1 MIIVFFGFIPVYRV
15 SFRLQFH
22 FYEVSSSFVL
32 NGTSF
37 FDKVI
42 LGKRSLSK
50 DTGFLLLFKRNVYVF
65 KRFFI
70 RGVFMKRLRSCV
82 AIFLCLV
89 ACLLPGC
96 GNEYRSLSSFS

>member
-15 SFRLQFH
+15 LFRLQFH

-42 LGKRSLSK
+42 LGKRSFVKGYWFSFVVQKKCLC
-50 DTGFLLLFKRNVYVF
+50 FQEIFYKRCFY
-65 KRFFI
+65 
-70 RGVFMKRLRSCV
+70 
-82 AIFLCLV
+82 
-89 ACLLPGC
+89 
-96 GNEYRSLSSFS
+96 ETTT